1 MFTSVN
7 PVLALSVWARA
18 GFIDV
23 FQCFADVGAGR
34 DCRRFDFD
42 PEAPSVTRVRGRQP
56 GFSGERIMAM
66 LGNEAVTPSIDASVG
81 RRHAAPGAPFGGNP
95 VT

>member
-1 MFTSVN
+1 
-7 PVLALSVWARA
+7 
-18 GFIDV
+18 
-23 FQCFADVGAGR
+23 
-34 DCRRFDFD
+34 
-42 PEAPSVTRVRGRQP
+42 
-56 GFSGERIMAM
+56 MAM